1 MITADLNWIADVL
14 GVSYRGENVA
24 FSTIVTD
31 SRKLQAG
38 EVFLALKGPNF
49 DGHKFA
55 QTAQEL
61 GAKALI
67 VEVEQDVDIPQ
78 FIVENSRLALGKLG
92 AAVMAKV
99 SPKTVA
105 MTGSVGKT
113 TVKEM
118 TAAILSQLGE
128 VLATDGNF
136 NNDIGV
142 PLTLLRLEEKHQY
155 AVIELGANHLGEI
168 AYTTDLVKPHVAAIT
183 NVAEAHLE
191 GFGDLFGVARAKGEI
206 FLGLP
211 ENGVAVV
218 NADSEFIDY
227 WLARLEDKQV
237 TQFSATQHK
246 DIWAENII
254 LDDFGRA
261 SFDLVYKGE
270 AVRVDLPIPGSHNVT
285 NSLVASALAL
295 PLGVSLKQVAS
306 GLSNM
311 PQVKG
316 RVNII
321 EVSQKLTLIDDSY
334 NANPGSVRAAIDL
347 LSGINGKKILVLG
360 DMAELGEDA
369 RVYHQEVGEY
379 ARDKGIDHV
388 YTLGVL
394 SQSASD
400 VFEQPGRHFSTREKL
415 VDALKQALL
424 NDAASGNER
433 TTILIKG
440 SRSSR
445 MELLVDELNNKK
457 GEQSC

>member
-1 MITADLNWIADVL
+1 MIPADLNWIANVL
-14 GVSYRGENVA
+14 ATPFTGTNTT
-24 FSTIVTD
+24 FSKIVTD
-31 SRKLQAG
+31 SRNLKAG

-55 QTAQEL
+55 KTAQEL
-61 GAKALI
+61 GASALI
-67 VEVEQDVDIPQ
+67 VESKQDVEIPQ
-78 FIVENSRLALGKLG
+78 FIVENTRIALGQLG
-92 AAVMAKV
+92 AAVMAHV
-99 SPKTVA
+99 NPKTVA

-118 TAAILSQLGE
+118 TAAILGQIGN

-168 AYTTDLVKPHVAAIT
+168 AYTTDLVKPDVAAIT

-206 FLGLP
+206 FLGL
-211 ENGVAVV
+211 ESRGVAVV
-218 NADSEFIDY
+218 NADSEYIDY

-237 TQFSATQHK
+237 IQFSTTQKK
-246 DIWAENII
+246 DVWAENIE

-261 SFDLVYKGE
+261 QFDLCYQGLRE
-270 AVRVDLPIPGSHNVT
+270 RVSLPIPGEHNVT
-285 NSLVASALAL
+285 NSLVAASLVL
-295 PLGVSLKQVAS
+295 PLGVELNVVAS
-306 GLSNM
+306 GLTNM

-321 EVSQKLTLIDDSY
+321 EVGSNLTLIDDSY
-334 NANPGSVRAAIDL
+334 NANPGSVRAAISL
-347 LSGINGKKILVLG
+347 LSQIKGKKILVLG

-369 RVYHQEVGEY
+369 RVYHQEVGEF
-379 ARDKGIDHV
+379 AKEKGIDAV

-415 VDALKQALL
+415 VEQL
-424 NDAASGNER
+424 NQELIESCSNTEEKI
-433 TTILIKG
+433 TILIKG

-445 MELLVDELNNKK
+445 MELLVSELQNKQ

>member
-1 MITADLNWIADVL
+1 MIPADLNWIANVL
-14 GVSYRGENVA
+14 ATPFIGTNTT
-24 FSTIVTD
+24 FSKIVTD
-31 SRKLQAG
+31 SRNLKAG

-55 QTAQEL
+55 KIAQEL
-61 GAKALI
+61 GASALI
-67 VEVEQDVDIPQ
+67 VESKQDVEIPQ
-78 FIVENSRLALGKLG
+78 FIVENTRIALGQLG
-92 AAVMAKV
+92 AAVMAHV
-99 SPKTVA
+99 NPKTVA

-118 TAAILSQLGE
+118 TAAILGQIGN

-168 AYTTDLVKPHVAAIT
+168 AYTTDLVKPDVAAIT

-206 FLGLP
+206 FLGL
-211 ENGVAVV
+211 ESSGVAVV
-218 NADSEFIDY
+218 NADSEYIDY

-237 TQFSATQHK
+237 IQFSTSQKK
-246 DIWAENII
+246 DVWAENIE

-261 SFDLVYKGE
+261 QFDLCYQGQCE
-270 AVRVDLPIPGSHNVT
+270 RVSLPIPGEHNVT
-285 NSLVASALAL
+285 NSLVAASLVL
-295 PLGVSLKQVAS
+295 PLGVELNVVAS
-306 GLSNM
+306 GLTNM

-321 EVSQKLTLIDDSY
+321 EVGSNLTLIDDSY
-334 NANPGSVRAAIDL
+334 NANPGSVRAAISL
-347 LSGINGKKILVLG
+347 LSQIKGKKILVLG

-369 RVYHQEVGEY
+369 RVYHQEVGEF
-379 ARDKGIDHV
+379 AKEKGIDAV

-415 VDALKQALL
+415 VEQL
-424 NDAASGNER
+424 NQELIESCSNTEEKI
-433 TTILIKG
+433 TILIKG

-445 MELLVDELNNKK
+445 MELLVSELQNKQ

>member
-1 MITADLNWIADVL
+1 MIPADLNWIASVL
-14 GVSYRGENVA
+14 ATPFIGTNTT
-24 FSTIVTD
+24 FSKIVTD
-31 SRKLQAG
+31 SRNLKAG

-55 QTAQEL
+55 KMAQEL
-61 GAKALI
+61 GAAALI
-67 VEVEQDVDIPQ
+67 VESKQDVEIPQ
-78 FIVENSRLALGKLG
+78 FIVENTRIALGQLG
-92 AAVMAKV
+92 AAVMAHV
-99 SPKTVA
+99 NPKTVA

-118 TAAILSQLGE
+118 TAAILGQIGN

-168 AYTTDLVKPHVAAIT
+168 AYTTDLVKPDVAAIT

-206 FLGLP
+206 FLGL
-211 ENGVAVV
+211 ESSGVAVV
-218 NADSEFIDY
+218 NADSEYIDY

-237 TQFSATQHK
+237 IQFSTTQKK
-246 DIWAENII
+246 DVWAENTE

-261 SFDLVYKGE
+261 QFDLCYQGLRE
-270 AVRVDLPIPGSHNVT
+270 RVSLPIPGEHNVT
-285 NSLVASALAL
+285 NSLVAASLVL
-295 PLGVSLKQVAS
+295 PLGVELNVVAS
-306 GLSNM
+306 GLTNM

-321 EVSQKLTLIDDSY
+321 EVSSNLTLIDDSY
-334 NANPGSVRAAIDL
+334 NANPGSVRAAISL
-347 LSGINGKKILVLG
+347 LSQIKGKKILVLG

-369 RVYHQEVGEY
+369 RVYHQEVGEF
-379 ARDKGIDHV
+379 AKEKGIDAV

-415 VDALKQALL
+415 VEQL
-424 NDAASGNER
+424 NQELIESCSNTEEKI
-433 TTILIKG
+433 TILIKG

-445 MELLVDELNNKK
+445 MELLVSELQNKQ

>member
-1 MITADLNWIADVL
+1 MISADLNWIADVL
-14 GVSYRGENVA
+14 DVTYSGENSD
-24 FSTIVTD
+24 FTTIATD
-31 SRKLQAG
+31 SRSLKAG
-38 EVFLALKGPNF
+38 EVFLALTGPNF

-55 QTAQEL
+55 QKAQEL

-67 VEVEQDVDIPQ
+67 VESEQAVNIPQ
-78 FIVENSRLALGKLG
+78 FVVDNSRLALGKLG
-92 AAVMAKV
+92 AAVMAHVK
-99 SPKTVA
+99 PKTVA
-105 MTGSVGKT
+105 VTGSVGKT

-118 TAAILSQLGE
+118 AAAILSQLGE

-142 PLTLLRLEEKHQY
+142 PLTLLRLAEKHQY

-168 AYTTDLVKPHVAAIT
+168 AYTTDLVKPDVAAIT

-211 ENGVAVV
+211 QNGVAVV

-227 WLARLEDKQV
+227 WLTRLADKTI
-237 TQFSATQHK
+237 TQFSLQQHK
-246 DIWAENII
+246 DIWAENIQ
-254 LDDFGRA
+254 LDEFGRA
-261 SFDLVYKGE
+261 SFDLVYQGQSHSVK
-270 AVRVDLPIPGSHNVT
+270 LPIPGEHNVT
-285 NSLVASALAL
+285 NSLVAAALVL
-295 PLGVSLKQVAS
+295 PLGVTLAQAAS
-306 GLSNM
+306 GLCNM

-321 EVSQKLTLIDDSY
+321 EATSQLTLIDDSY

-347 LSGINGKKILVLG
+347 LSSIKGKKVLVLG
-360 DMAELGEDA
+360 DMAELGENA

-379 ARDKGIDHV
+379 AKEKGIYCV

-400 VFEQPGRHFSTREKL
+400 VFELPGKHFSTREKL
-415 VDALKQALL
+415 IEALKLTLKNESL
-424 NDAASGNER
+424 NTEER
-433 TTILIKG
+433 ITILIKG

-445 MELLVDELNNKK
+445 MELLVDELIN
-457 GEQSC
+457 